1 MSSLNKKVLRAKHKK
16 RGNNPDDKN
25 KNICTSAVAKALGVA
40 DNTKYLHTKEDLL
53 RALRKAYTVRSCKSR
68 LGTSLTVGSA
78 RKKLSTIAIGDTKS
92 IGFVI
97 VVSGK
102 MWHVLFLMN
111 DGSTGIDTA
120 PRKNDR
126 RKIEHCYQVRITDL
140 EKFKDNISGECMIKV
155 T

>member
-1 MSSLNKKVLRAKHKK
+1 MSSIGKKALRAKYKK

-25 KNICTSAVAKALGVA
+25 KNLCTSAVAKALGVA
-40 DNTKYLHTKEDLL
+40 DNTRYLHTKEDLL
-53 RALRKAYTVRSCKSR
+53 RALRKAYTVRSCKSK
-68 LGTSLTVGSA
+68 LGTSLTIGSA
-78 RKKLSTIAIGDTKS
+78 RKKLSAIAAGDTKS
-92 IGFVI
+92 IGFMT

-111 DGSTGIDTA
+111 DGSTEIDTV

-126 RKIEHCYQVRITDL
+126 RKIEYCYQIRITDL
-140 EKFKDNISGECMIKV
+140 DKFKNNTSDKCMIKV